1 MTPTAED
8 LWFLP
13 LGGSGEIGMNLNLF
27 GHDGRWLMVDCGVTF
42 EDTMS
47 GNEVQMAD
55 PQFILERVESLVG
68 IVATHAHMDHIGALP
83 YLADQF
89 QCPIYT
95 TPFTAQVLKP
105 KLREAGCRAKIRIVQ
120 PREQRALGPFNLR
133 WLPITHSTPETN
145 GLLIETAAGTLVHT
159 ADWKIDTGPVV
170 GEGFDHG
177 LWQGLGTGSGQNTV
191 DAVICDSTNAQSAGH
206 SLSEADLYEGL
217 LELVSSTTGRV
228 AIGCFASNIARL
240 QTLGHVARAS
250 GRYLCLLGRSL
261 ISMTAAAKACG
272 YLAEDF
278 DPIPPHDLGYL
289 PPNEVMILATGSQGE
304 PGAALTRLAAGRHP
318 TLELVSG
325 DRVIYSAKA
334 IPGNEGK
341 IAAMG
346 AQFTAAGVDVV
357 HADQSNL
364 PLHASGHPNAD
375 ELRHMY
381 RWLAPNIAIPVH
393 GEAAHMEANGALAK
407 QAGVPKQL
415 VGKNG
420 DLFRIAP
427 MPSLLRGAVE
437 TGRLFVD
444 RGQLKRV

>member
-8 LWFLP
+8 LWFVP

-42 EDTMS
+42 EETLD

-55 PQFILERVESLVG
+55 PQFILDRVESLVG

-105 KLREAGCRAKIRIVQ
+105 KLREAGSSAKIKIVQ
-120 PREQRALGPFNLR
+120 PRGQLALGPFNLQ

-145 GLLIETAAGTLVHT
+145 GLLIETAAGTVVHT
-159 ADWKIDTGPVV
+159 ADWKIDSGPVV
-170 GEGFDHG
+170 GEAFDQS
-177 LWQGLGTGSGQNTV
+177 LWQGLGQRAP
-191 DAVICDSTNAQSAGH
+191 DAVICDSTNAQNVGH
-206 SLSEADLYEGL
+206 SISEADLYDGL
-217 LELVSSTTGRV
+217 LELVKGTTGRV

-240 QTLGHVARAS
+240 QTLGHVAAAS

-272 YLAEDF
+272 YLDEGF
-278 DPIPPHDLGYL
+278 DPIPPSDLGYL
-289 PPNEVMILATGSQGE
+289 PPNEVLILATGSQGE
-304 PGAALTRLAAGRHP
+304 PGAALTRLAANRHP
-318 TLELVSG
+318 TLELTRG
-325 DRVIYSAKA
+325 YRVIYSAKA
-334 IPGNEGK
+334 IPGNEPK

-346 AQFTAAGVDVV
+346 ECFNTAGVEVI

-364 PLHASGHPNAD
+364 PLHASGHPNAE
-375 ELRHMY
+375 ELSHMY
-381 RWLAPNIAIPVH
+381 KWLAPKIAIPVH
-393 GEAAHMEANGALAK
+393 GEAAHMRANAALAK
-407 QAGVPKQL
+407 QSGVTQQL
-415 VGKNG
+415 VGENG

-427 MPSLLRGAVE
+427 MPSLMRGAVE
-437 TGRLFVD
+437 TGRLYVD
-444 RGQLKRV
+444 RGKLKRV